1 MVLIKK
7 YFIKKAMIQTQIDE
21 YLAKRFY
28 RAGYAGVQIIQFPL
42 GTRVIIYAERP
53 AMIIGRRGETIRQLA
68 AILEHEFGLPN
79 PQITVRR
86 VENPDLNARVVASRI
101 AVFLERGAY
110 YRRVANVMAR
120 RVLNAGAIGVQIVIS
135 GKLRTERAR
144 YEKVRRGKV
153 YTTGHQVEYMVDRA
167 VMHVTLKPGVLGI
180 EVVIVKP
187 AKPSDYVRIKQPEE
201 VKEFVEK
208 VREELEKM
216 RAAAAEKAEE
226 KAEYEE
232 EKVPQ
237 IPLEAEKSSG
247 EGGGS
252 AEQRAGSGGEA

>member
-7 YFIKKAMIQTQIDE
+7 HFIKKSIAQTKIDE

-42 GTRVIIYAERP
+42 GTKVFIDAERP

-68 AILEHEFGLPN
+68 AIFEQQFGLQN

-120 RVLNAGAIGVQIVIS
+120 RIMNAGAIGAQIIIS

-144 YEKVRRGKV
+144 YEKVRIGKV
-153 YTTGHQVEYMVDRA
+153 YSTGNQVEYMVDRA
-167 VMHVTLKPGVLGI
+167 VMHITLNPGVFGI
-180 EVVIVKP
+180 EVTIVKP

-201 VKEFVEK
+201 AKEFIEEI
-208 VREELEKM
+208 REGLE
-216 RAAAAEKAEE
+216 RQHAT
-226 KAEYEE
+226 
-232 EKVPQ
+232 
-237 IPLEAEKSSG
+237 EAEKLK
-247 EGGGS
+247 EAKPEEA
-252 AEQRAGSGGEA
+252 AEQAD

>member
-7 YFIKKAMIQTQIDE
+7 HFIKKSIAQTKIDE

-42 GTRVIIYAERP
+42 GTKVFIDAERP

-68 AILEHEFGLPN
+68 AIFEQQFGLQN

-110 YRRVANVMAR
+110 YRRVANVMVR
-120 RVLNAGAIGVQIVIS
+120 RIMNAGAIGAQIVIS

-144 YEKVRRGKV
+144 YEKVRVGKV
-153 YTTGHQVEYMVDRA
+153 YSTGNQVEYMVDRA
-167 VMHVTLKPGVLGI
+167 VMHITLKPGVFGI
-180 EVVIVKP
+180 EVTIVKP

-201 VKEFVEK
+201 AKEFIEEI
-208 VREELEKM
+208 REELERQ
-216 RAAAAEKAEE
+216 RAA
-226 KAEYEE
+226 
-232 EKVPQ
+232 
-237 IPLEAEKSSG
+237 EAEKLKEASPGGAG
-247 EGGGS
+247 EQG
-252 AEQRAGSGGEA
+252 A

>member
-1 MVLIKK
+1 MVLIKRH
-7 YFIKKAMIQTQIDE
+7 FIKKAIAQTKIDE

-42 GTRVIIYAERP
+42 GTKVFIDAERP

-68 AILEHEFGLPN
+68 AIFEQQFGLQN

-120 RVLNAGAIGVQIVIS
+120 RIMNAGAIGAQIVIS

-144 YEKVRRGKV
+144 YEKVRVGKV
-153 YTTGHQVEYMVDRA
+153 YSTGSQVEYMVDRA
-167 VMHVTLKPGVLGI
+167 VMHITLKPGVFGI
-180 EVVIVKP
+180 EVTIVKP
-187 AKPSDYVRIKQPEE
+187 AKPSDYVRVKQPEE
-201 VKEFVEK
+201 AKEFIEEI
-208 VREELEKM
+208 REELERQ
-216 RAAAAEKAEE
+216 RAA
-226 KAEYEE
+226 
-232 EKVPQ
+232 
-237 IPLEAEKSSG
+237 EAERLKEASP
-247 EGGGS
+247 
-252 AEQRAGSGGEA
+252 GEAKEQEA

>member
-1 MVLIKK
+1 MVLIKRH
-7 YFIKKAMIQTQIDE
+7 FIKKAIAQTKIDE

-42 GTRVIIYAERP
+42 GTKVFIDAERP

-68 AILEHEFGLPN
+68 AIFEQQFGLQN

-120 RVLNAGAIGVQIVIS
+120 RIMNAGAIGAQIIIS

-144 YEKVRRGKV
+144 YEKVRVGKV
-153 YTTGHQVEYMVDRA
+153 YSTGNQVEYMVDKA
-167 VMHVTLKPGVLGI
+167 VMHITLKPGVFGI
-180 EVVIVKP
+180 EVTIVKP
-187 AKPSDYVRIKQPEE
+187 AKPSDYVRVKQPEE
-201 VKEFVEK
+201 AKEFIEEI
-208 VREELEKM
+208 REELERQ
-216 RAAAAEKAEE
+216 RAA
-226 KAEYEE
+226 
-232 EKVPQ
+232 
-237 IPLEAEKSSG
+237 EAEKLK
-247 EGGGS
+247 
-252 AEQRAGSGGEA
+252 EASPEEAKERGA

>member
-7 YFIKKAMIQTQIDE
+7 HFIKKSIAQTKIDE

-42 GTRVIIYAERP
+42 GTKVFIDAERP

-68 AILEHEFGLPN
+68 AIFEQQFGLQN

-120 RVLNAGAIGVQIVIS
+120 RIMNAGAIGAQIIIS

-144 YEKVRRGKV
+144 YEKVRIGKV
-153 YTTGHQVEYMVDRA
+153 YSTGNQVEYMVDRA
-167 VMHVTLKPGVLGI
+167 VMHITLNPGVFGI
-180 EVVIVKP
+180 EVTIVKP

-201 VKEFVEK
+201 AKEFIEEI
-208 VREELEKM
+208 REELE
-216 RAAAAEKAEE
+216 RQHAA
-226 KAEYEE
+226 
-232 EKVPQ
+232 
-237 IPLEAEKSSG
+237 EAEKLK
-247 EGGGS
+247 EAKPEEA
-252 AEQRAGSGGEA
+252 AEQAD

>member
-1 MVLIKK
+1 MVLIKRH
-7 YFIKKAMIQTQIDE
+7 FIKKAIAQTKIDE

-42 GTRVIIYAERP
+42 GTKVFIDAERP

-68 AILEHEFGLPN
+68 AIFEQQFGLQN

-120 RVLNAGAIGVQIVIS
+120 RIMNAGAIGAQIIIS

-144 YEKVRRGKV
+144 YEKVRVGKV
-153 YTTGHQVEYMVDRA
+153 YSTGNQVEYMVDRA
-167 VMHVTLKPGVLGI
+167 VMHITLKPGVFGI
-180 EVVIVKP
+180 EVTIVKP
-187 AKPSDYVRIKQPEE
+187 AKPSDYVRVKQPEE
-201 VKEFVEK
+201 AKEFIEE
-208 VREELEKM
+208 VREELERQ
-216 RAAAAEKAEE
+216 RAA
-226 KAEYEE
+226 
-232 EKVPQ
+232 
-237 IPLEAEKSSG
+237 EAEKLKEASP
-247 EGGGS
+247 
-252 AEQRAGSGGEA
+252 GEAEEQGA